1 MAPGDGGDHAVHQS
15 AGRDASLAAAAID
28 SRGSFEIGDGVETV
42 QMKSQ
47 QKAVQIRLPPIAAS
61 AGQDFH
67 DHRLSDSDRAVDGN
81 QF

>member
-15 AGRDASLAAAAID
+15 AGRDASLAAATVD
-28 SRGSFEIGDGVETV
+28 SYGTLEIGDGVETV

-47 QKAVQIRLPPIAAS
+47 QKATQVPFRTSLS

-67 DHRLSDSDRAVDGN
+67 DHRLGDGNRAVGGN